1 MEITLGMNK
10 KLILYRLEMLVK
22 LCDETE
28 PKRWTPGDG
37 SLFSTQFITAS
48 EMVKKVRNLHLG
60 KKILDPD
67 TEREELISIMKCA
80 NRIWKIRNKIKNGEF
95 DDLSYLEMND
105 MIEDYIARGEKIN
118 AIKYYRQEMDE
129 NYDIRVSLRDAK
141 EYIDNTAE
149 DMRRRGIIK

>member
-1 MEITLGMNK
+1 MNK
-10 KLILYRLEMLVK
+10 NLILYRLEMLVK

-37 SLFSTQFITAS
+37 SLFSIQFVTAN
-48 EMVKKVRNLHLG
+48 EMVKKVRDLHLG
-60 KKILDPD
+60 KEILDAD
-67 TEREELISIMKCA
+67 SEREELISIMKCA

-129 NYDIRVSLRDAK
+129 NYDFKVSLREAK

-149 DMRRRGIIK
+149 DMRRRGVIK

>member
-1 MEITLGMNK
+1 MNK
-10 KLILYRLEMLVK
+10 NLILYRLKMLIK

-37 SLFSTQFITAS
+37 SLFSTQFVTAN
-48 EMVKKVRNLHLG
+48 EMVMKVRELHLG
-60 KKILDPD
+60 KKILNPD

>member
-37 SLFSTQFITAS
+37 SLFSTQFVSAN
-48 EMVKKVRNLHLG
+48 EMVKKVRELHLG

-118 AIKYYRQEMDE
+118 AIKYYRQEMNDQFSE
-129 NYDIRVSLRDAK
+129 QVSLREAK
-141 EYIDNTAE
+141 EYIDNIAA
-149 DMRRRGIIK
+149 DMKLRGIVN

>member
-1 MEITLGMNK
+1 MNK
-10 KLILYRLEMLVK
+10 NLILYRLEMLIK

-28 PKRWTPGDG
+28 PKKWTPGDG
-37 SLFSTQFITAS
+37 SLFSTQFVTAN
-48 EMVKKVRNLHLG
+48 EMVMKVRELHLG

-129 NYDIRVSLRDAK
+129 NYDFKVSLREAK

-149 DMRRRGIIK
+149 DMIRRGIIK

>member
-1 MEITLGMNK
+1 MNK
-10 KLILYRLEMLVK
+10 NLILYRLEMLIK

-28 PKRWTPGDG
+28 PKKWTPGDG
-37 SLFSTQFITAS
+37 SLFSTQFVTAN
-48 EMVKKVRNLHLG
+48 EMVMKVRELHLG

-129 NYDIRVSLRDAK
+129 NYDFKVSLREAK

-149 DMRRRGIIK
+149 DMRRRGVIK

>member
-1 MEITLGMNK
+1 MNK
-10 KLILYRLEMLVK
+10 NLILYRLEMLIK

-28 PKRWTPGDG
+28 PKKWTPGDG
-37 SLFSTQFITAS
+37 SLFSTQFVTAN
-48 EMVKKVRNLHLG
+48 EMVMKVRELHLG

-80 NRIWKIRNKIKNGEF
+80 NRIWKIRKKIKNGEF

-129 NYDIRVSLRDAK
+129 NYDFKVSLREAK

>member
-1 MEITLGMNK
+1 MNK
-10 KLILYRLEMLVK
+10 NLILYRLEMLIK

-129 NYDIRVSLRDAK
+129 NYDFKVSLREAK

-149 DMRRRGIIK
+149 HMRRRGVIK

>member
-1 MEITLGMNK
+1 MNK
-10 KLILYRLEMLVK
+10 NLILYRLKMLIK

-37 SLFSTQFITAS
+37 SLFSTQFVTAN
-48 EMVKKVRNLHLG
+48 EMVMKVRELHLG
-60 KKILDPD
+60 KKILNPD
-67 TEREELISIMKCA
+67 SEREELISIMKCA

>member
-1 MEITLGMNK
+1 MNK
-10 KLILYRLEMLVK
+10 NLILYRLEMLIK
-22 LCDETE
+22 LCDESE
-28 PKRWTPGDG
+28 PKKWTPGDG
-37 SLFSTQFITAS
+37 SLFSTQFVTAN
-48 EMVKKVRNLHLG
+48 EMVMKVRELHLG

-129 NYDIRVSLRDAK
+129 NYDFKVSLREAK

>member
-1 MEITLGMNK
+1 MNK
-10 KLILYRLEMLVK
+10 NLILYRLEMLVK
-22 LCDETE
+22 LCDNTE
-28 PKRWTPGDG
+28 PKKWTPGDG
-37 SLFSTQFITAS
+37 SLFSTQFVTAN
-48 EMVKKVRNLHLG
+48 EMVMKVRELHLG

-129 NYDIRVSLRDAK
+129 NYDFKVSLREAK

>member
-1 MEITLGMNK
+1 MHKN
-10 KLILYRLEMLVK
+10 LILDRLEMLVK
-22 LCDETE
+22 LCNETE
-28 PKRWTPGDG
+28 PDKWTPGDG
-37 SLFSTQFITAS
+37 SLFSRQYITAN
-48 EMVKKVRNLHLG
+48 EMVSRVRNLHTG
-60 KKILDPD
+60 KQIIDPD
-67 TEREELISIMKCA
+67 NEREELISIMKCA

-129 NYDIRVSLRDAK
+129 NYDFKVSLREAK

-149 DMRRRGIIK
+149 DMRRRGVIK

>member
-1 MEITLGMNK
+1 MNK
-10 KLILYRLEMLVK
+10 NLILYRLEMLIK

-28 PKRWTPGDG
+28 PKKWTPGDG
-37 SLFSTQFITAS
+37 SLFSTQFVTAN
-48 EMVKKVRNLHLG
+48 EMVMKVRELHLG

-105 MIEDYIARGEKIN
+105 QIEDYVAQNQKIN
-118 AIKYYRQEMDE
+118 AIKYYRAEMDE
-129 NYDIRVSLRDAK
+129 KFGEQISLREAK
-141 EYIDNTAE
+141 EYIDGIAS
-149 DMRRRGIIK
+149 DMKRRGI

>member
-1 MEITLGMNK
+1 MNK
-10 KLILYRLEMLVK
+10 NLILYRLEMLIK

-28 PKRWTPGDG
+28 PKKWTPGDG
-37 SLFSTQFITAS
+37 SLFSTQFVTAN
-48 EMVKKVRNLHLG
+48 EMVKKVRELHLG

-129 NYDIRVSLRDAK
+129 NYDFKVSLREAK
-141 EYIDNTAE
+141 EYKDNTAE

>member
-1 MEITLGMNK
+1 MNK
-10 KLILYRLEMLVK
+10 NLILYRLEMLIK

-28 PKRWTPGDG
+28 PKKWTPGDG
-37 SLFSTQFITAS
+37 SLFSIQFVTAN
-48 EMVKKVRNLHLG
+48 EMVKKVRDLHLG
-60 KKILDPD
+60 KEILDAD
-67 TEREELISIMKCA
+67 SEREELISIMKCA

-129 NYDIRVSLRDAK
+129 NYDFKVSLREAK

>member
-1 MEITLGMNK
+1 MNK
-10 KLILYRLEMLVK
+10 NLILYRLEMLVK

-37 SLFSTQFITAS
+37 SLFSTQFVTVN
-48 EMVKKVRNLHLG
+48 EMVKKVRDLHTG
-60 KKILDPD
+60 RKILDPD
-67 TEREELISIMKCA
+67 REREELISIMKCA

-105 MIEDYIARGEKIN
+105 QIEDYVAQNQKIN

-129 NYDIRVSLRDAK
+129 KFGEQVSLREAK
-141 EYIDNTAE
+141 EYIDGIAS
-149 DMRRRGIIK
+149 DMKRRGI

>member
-1 MEITLGMNK
+1 MNK

-60 KKILDPD
+60 RKILDPD

-149 DMRRRGIIK
+149 DMRRRGIIQ